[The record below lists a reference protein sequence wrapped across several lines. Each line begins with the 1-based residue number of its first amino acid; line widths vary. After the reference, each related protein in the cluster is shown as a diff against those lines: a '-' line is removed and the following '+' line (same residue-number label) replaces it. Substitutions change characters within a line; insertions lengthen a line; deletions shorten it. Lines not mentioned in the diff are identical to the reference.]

1 VPIEQRSRDA
11 FQGVAKV
18 DEETDPTTRLAQ
30 LVAGDG
36 LAILLFAAIGRGNH
50 GEGLELGEVFATAM
64 PFLIG
69 WFATSG
75 LTGTYGD
82 DAKVRAG
89 RSDGKTPTFFWFFFG
104 FFLVF
109 FGFFLA
115 RASASPADLLFCR
128 SVVLRDVAHHSQ
140 GTKTGPAA
148 IAAAKG
154 VALGVPAGIALRALS
169 KGAIPPKPFVVV
181 TLVANAVLL
190 VGWRSWFA
198 SSGGGGGGVGGKGG
212 NKRGNPL
219 EFLNLLMSLTKRW

>member
-1 VPIEQRSRDA
+1 MPIEQRSRDA

-104 FFLVF
+104 FFL
-109 FGFFLA
+109 A
-115 RASASPADLLFCR
+115 RASAAPADLLFCR

>member
-1 VPIEQRSRDA
+1 MPIEQRSRDA

-104 FFLVF
+104 FFL
-109 FGFFLA
+109 A

-181 TLVANAVLL
+181 ALVANAVLL

-198 SSGGGGGGVGGKGG
+198 SSGGGGVGGKGG

>member
-1 VPIEQRSRDA
+1 MPIEQRSRDA

-109 FGFFLA
+109 FWFFS
-115 RASASPADLLFCR
+115 RPR
-128 SVVLRDVAHHSQ
+128 LR
-140 GTKTGPAA
+140 
-148 IAAAKG
+148 
-154 VALGVPAGIALRALS
+154 VPR
-169 KGAIPPKPFVVV
+169 
-181 TLVANAVLL
+181 
-190 VGWRSWFA
+190 
-198 SSGGGGGGVGGKGG
+198 
-212 NKRGNPL
+212 
-219 EFLNLLMSLTKRW
+219 